1 MKRQR
6 GIGKVQKT
14 GRGFEL
20 IEFSDY
26 NNEPCSLQQ
35 SSAAIYVKPGT
46 GAVWL
51 GCKNNT
57 QPHLGSTSSPRMHL
71 HRNQVKQLVASL
83 TRWLEKGSFK

>member
-14 GRGFEL
+14 KRGFEL
-20 IEFSDY
+20 IEFTDY

-57 QPHLGSTSSPRMHL
+57 TEHFGRFASPRMHL
-71 HRNQVKQLVASL
+71 HERQVRQLVASL